1 MMLFFGAMFGQVAM
15 TRITYITGR
24 AQLIVQFLTTLLAR

>member
-1 MMLFFGAMFGQVAM
+1 MFGQVAM